1 MIDQVAGLAARYL
14 QLARAWDEQQGDARR
29 ANKLFDEH
37 HAVAKQLR
45 ASEPGR
51 QAIAALLGH
60 EHSGVRLLAATDTL
74 AWNPDAAVAVLKS
87 IDTEPGLHAVTAKYT
102 LKSYRDGT
110 LDLDW

>member
-1 MIDQVAGLAARYL
+1 MSDEVAGLAARYL
-14 QLARAWDEQQGDARR
+14 RLARAWDEQQGDARR

-45 ASEPGR
+45 ASDPGR
-51 QAIAALLGH
+51 QAIAALLRH
-60 EHSGVRLLAATDTL
+60 EDTGVRLLAATDTL
-74 AWNPDAAVAVLKS
+74 AWNPDAAVAVLES